1 MEASEGKRVLLL
13 PAADIR
19 PNPRQPR
26 QVFEEAGLRELA
38 ASIRRHGI
46 LQPLTVRRMPEGWE
60 LIAGERRL
68 RAARMAGL
76 ETVPCIEA
84 TADDGESALLALVEN
99 LQRQDLHY
107 FEEAAA
113 IAAYL
118 KETGAT
124 QEETAAQ
131 LGRSPSALAN
141 KLRLLR
147 LEEPVVDA
155 LHRYGLTERHAR
167 ALLRLCDG
175 EQRLRAVEHIGKTG
189 MNVAAAEAYIDR
201 LAAENQTT
209 PPHRRSAYIIK
220 DVRLFLNSVERGIR
234 LMQGAGVGA
243 QVARQ
248 DTDSEICLTVRIPKT
263 RRPAA
268 G

>member
-84 TADDGESALLALVEN
+84 TADGGESALLALVEN
-99 LQRQDLHY
+99 LQR
-107 FEEAAA
+107 
-113 IAAYL
+113 
-118 KETGAT
+118 
-124 QEETAAQ
+124 
-131 LGRSPSALAN
+131 
-141 KLRLLR
+141 
-147 LEEPVVDA
+147 
-155 LHRYGLTERHAR
+155 
-167 ALLRLCDG
+167 
-175 EQRLRAVEHIGKTG
+175 
-189 MNVAAAEAYIDR
+189 
-201 LAAENQTT
+201 
-209 PPHRRSAYIIK
+209 
-220 DVRLFLNSVERGIR
+220 
-234 LMQGAGVGA
+234 
-243 QVARQ
+243 
-248 DTDSEICLTVRIPKT
+248 
-263 RRPAA
+263 
-268 G
+268 